1 MVWWIFVDLFSF
13 LWRGEWSVWRLFCFP
28 ENSGGGGLLW
38 IYAESLF
45 SVGEVGLC
53 QRLRILSAS
62 DGQRL
67 EFRRGIVLK
76 KGLLVGRFFENRR
89 RNGLTFRDWA
99 GNRGVLVFGMAGG
112 NREVF
117 VLLVG
122 GRRDWMS
129 GWVCGFG
136 IFLARMGCKRASVF
150 VGSKRL
156 ENDIDYQL
164 VLEGASRLSSAAGL
178 PQLSISGSGF
188 VAWFSLDA
196 G

>member
-1 MVWWIFVDLFSF
+1 M
-13 LWRGEWSVWRLFCFP
+13 
-28 ENSGGGGLLW
+28 
-38 IYAESLF
+38 
-45 SVGEVGLC
+45 
-53 QRLRILSAS
+53 
-62 DGQRL
+62 
-67 EFRRGIVLK
+67 
-76 KGLLVGRFFENRR
+76 LVE
-89 RNGLTFRDWA
+89 
-99 GNRGVLVFGMAGG
+99 
-112 NREVF
+112 
-117 VLLVG
+117 